1 MAPIAVGGHV
11 RVRLKTFRRLEIT
24 SLGWVGGEIN
34 VKGEWGYAHG
44 CSIACS
50 LTYSI
55 SVGLQLKKWWAVE
68 PIRFLL
74 RLIRVAW
81 PKGEGTYRALR
92 RMQTPHSP
100 LPICLSRKRFSIW
113 LQDPS
118 LASI

>member
-1 MAPIAVGGHV
+1 M
-11 RVRLKTFRRLEIT
+11 K
-24 SLGWVGGEIN
+24 S
-34 VKGEWGYAHG
+34 EWGYAHG
-44 CSIACS
+44 CLIACS

-92 RMQTPHSP
+92 RMQPPPPPLLSP
-100 LPICLSRKRFSIW
+100 LPICVSRKRFSIW
-113 LQDPS
+113 LHDPS